1 MKNILTAIMFFGI
14 ILGFVLLAGSYAF
27 NKQEVHEC
35 LTWQRQAEQIEE
47 FYLNNWQ
54 QEQCQAQNIT
64 VK

>member
-1 MKNILTAIMFFGI
+1 MFFGI